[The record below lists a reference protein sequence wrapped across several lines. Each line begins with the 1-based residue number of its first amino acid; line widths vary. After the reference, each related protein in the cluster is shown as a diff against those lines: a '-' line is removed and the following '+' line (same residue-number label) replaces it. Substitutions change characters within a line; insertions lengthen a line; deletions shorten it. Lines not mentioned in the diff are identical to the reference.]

1 MKTLLLKFASFALL
15 AVPVLLIGCGEDATD
30 EKTQGP
36 APVLSVKLNET
47 NTLNVSAAGSSRI
60 PLLYEVENPVE
71 GATVSVSSEDAWLH
85 DFDTATAGQ
94 VFFVVDEVFRVDV
107 FVDVL
112 AAFFEVDV
120 DRLVAFVAGAAS
132 VAAGASAAAAFV
144 VAAFVAVDFAVFVAL
159 VFAAADLVL
168 FFAVVLEAPSVAF
181 ATVLVLFLAAV
192 RFVVR
197 LRCFIRR

>member
-60 PLLYEVENPVE
+60 TLLYEVENPVE

-85 DFDTATAGQ
+85 DFDTATALCA
-94 VFFVVDEVFRVDV
+94 
-107 FVDVL
+107 VL
-112 AAFFEVDV
+112 AA
-120 DRLVAFVAGAAS
+120 
-132 VAAGASAAAAFV
+132 
-144 VAAFVAVDFAVFVAL
+144 VAL
-159 VFAAADLVL
+159 VLYAA
-168 FFAVVLEAPSVAF
+168 LE
-181 ATVLVLFLAAV
+181 L
-192 RFVVR
+192 
-197 LRCFIRR
+197 LRRRSDV